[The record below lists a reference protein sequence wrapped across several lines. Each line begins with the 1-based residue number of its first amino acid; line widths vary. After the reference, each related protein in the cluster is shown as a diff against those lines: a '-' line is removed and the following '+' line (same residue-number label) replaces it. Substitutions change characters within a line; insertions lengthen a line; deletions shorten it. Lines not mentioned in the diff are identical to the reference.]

1 MDFTPDDK
9 NKQKYHHLRD
19 DLRNRTDKL
28 TSSGIA
34 STATEFS
41 RFGSAF
47 HAAADKLHENNDY
60 FAGFLDNLGDKL
72 DNVSNYI
79 NERESKDI
87 IHNMQDFAKK
97 NPYLTIG
104 GMFVAGMAVSRLLK
118 AETTETSNT
127 PPSKEDSNESGR

>member
-9 NKQKYHHLRD
+9 NKQKFYHLRD
-19 DLRNRTDKL
+19 DLRNRTEKL

-34 STATEFS
+34 STATEFG
-41 RFGSAF
+41 RLGSAF
-47 HAAADKLHENNDY
+47 HAAADKLQENNDY
-60 FAGFLDNLGDKL
+60 LAGFMDNLADKL

-79 NERESKDI
+79 KERDSNDLL
-87 IHNMQDFAKK
+87 HNLEDFAQK

-118 AETTETSNT
+118 AETSNT
-127 PPSKEDSNESGR
+127 PPSREDQNESGR

>member
-1 MDFTPDDK
+1 MEFSPDDK
-9 NKQKYHHLRD
+9 NRQKLNHLRD
-19 DLRNRTDKL
+19 DLRYRTEKL

-34 STATEFS
+34 SAATEFR
-41 RFGSAF
+41 RFGSAL
-47 HAAADKLHENNDY
+47 HSAADKLQENNDY
-60 FAGFLDNLGDKL
+60 FAGFMDNIGDKL

-87 IHNMQDFAKK
+87 IHNLQDFAQK

-118 AETTETSNT
+118 AETTETSTT
-127 PPSKEDSNESGR
+127 PPPKEDYNEYGR